1 MTHYQQKL
9 PPNTLEQIYDF
20 IKECFIERIYYQID
34 ENIDLIANVDETP
47 IWMELKIENTISK
60 IDEKGIRIK
69 SFNLDQHRFSL
80 VLCITAAGNKLPPM
94 IVFRGKTGATLGK
107 RLQKFVVENNYKILV
122 VCQDKGL
129 VDKNLFT
136 KWLKEI

>member
-20 IKECFIERIYYQID
+20 IKECFIEIIYYQID

-47 IWMELKIENTISK
+47 IWMELKFENTISK
-60 IDEKGIRIK
+60 IGKKEIRIK

-107 RLQKFVVENNYKILV
+107 RLQKFVEENNYKILI

-136 KWLKEI
+136 